1 VDKQPYDDQA
11 EDNLK
16 ALLDQTADESTAD
29 IASQVGEDIPRAT
42 RRHVK
47 TNARSDGAF
56 RPLITAL
63 LILVGTGLMG
73 FAVYGALILRG
84 DAQHERA
91 GAQQIGRL
99 MLYVAGPMG
108 AVLLLIGVVML
119 VQSLSRSSGE

>member
-1 VDKQPYDDQA
+1 MEKHPYDDQA

-29 IASQVGEDIPRAT
+29 IASQVSEDIPRAA

-47 TNARSDGAF
+47 TDAKSDGAF

-63 LILVGTGLMG
+63 IILVGVGLMG

-84 DAQHERA
+84 DAQQQRE
-91 GAQQIGRL
+91 GAEKIGRL

-108 AVLLLIGVVML
+108 AVLLLVGVVML
-119 VQSLSRSSGE
+119 VQALGRSGSD